1 MSVEDKDN
9 RNFEFI
15 KEQVI
20 EKKRRKIKRWLFPF
34 MMTVVMAI
42 LFGIIAA
49 VTFVIAEPR
58 LYDFLRKDKDTRT
71 PVSFPT
77 QYPEEQEPGTTDNTT
92 GTKDPSNNDQT
103 TKDPE
108 ADPANANGGSVTNP
122 EDEDIQQKPD
132 TVYMSIDADIED
144 YLGIYEDI
152 RAIAYNV
159 SKSIVNIVS
168 TSTVTDP
175 WFGKAVEES
184 ITTTGVIIHNN
195 EEELLILVSYD
206 RIEATSSIRIKF
218 SDTVYVN
225 TTLLDYDREVNLAII
240 SAAIKDIPEIYL
252 NGLQEA
258 VLGESY
264 TISVGSP
271 ILAMGN
277 PNGYPGSTELGMIT
291 TKGIGASI
299 TDNRLE
305 LFLTDIGDNANSDG
319 IIVNFK
325 GEVIGLITRT
335 LKDEKNV
342 NLNTAI
348 GISKIKPI
356 ITRMGN
362 QEPTV
367 YFGIKADDLT
377 EAVRREY
384 LVTNGIFVNEVQ
396 ANSPAFTGGLKNG
409 DIILQVNDQTILNTY
424 NFNNAISIYQ
434 PGDEIKVKVKRL
446 TGAVAKEMIL
456 TVKLAE
462 KAK

>member
-1 MSVEDKDN
+1 MSVEEKDN

-20 EKKRRKIKRWLFPF
+20 EKKRRKIKKWLFPF
-34 MMTVVMAI
+34 LMTVIMAI
-42 LFGIIAA
+42 MFGIIAA

-58 LYDFLRKDKDTRT
+58 LYDILRKEKDTKT

-77 QYPEEQEPGTTDNTT
+77 QYPEDQETGTSNNTS
-92 GTKDPSNNDQT
+92 GTKDPSDNDQT

-108 ADPANANGGSVTNP
+108 ADPTNANVGPVKDP
-122 EDEDIQQKPD
+122 DEDIQQKPD
-132 TVYMSIDADIED
+132 TVYMSIDADIDD

-152 RAIAYNV
+152 RTIAYNV

-184 ITTTGVIIHNN
+184 VTTTGVIIHNN

-225 TTLLDYDREVNLAII
+225 TALLDYDKEVNLAII
-240 SAAIKDIPEIYL
+240 SAAIKDIPDIYM

-271 ILAMGN
+271 VIAMGN
-277 PNGYPGSTELGMIT
+277 PNGHPGSMELGMIT

-305 LFLTDIGDNANSDG
+305 LFLTDMGNNANSDG

-342 NLNTAI
+342 NLNAAL

-362 QEPTV
+362 QEPSV

-409 DIILQVNDQTILNTY
+409 DIILQVNDQTVLNTY
-424 NFNNAISIYQ
+424 NFNNTISGYK

-456 TVKLAE
+456 TVKLIE